1 VDERLRFIAACSESE
16 ESIAEL
22 CRRFGISR
30 KTGYKWLD
38 RYDAAGPP
46 GLLDRPPV
54 AHAHPASTPLEIV
67 DALVAARKAHPTWGP
82 RKLRSWL
89 SERDARSWPAPSTIG
104 ELLKRHG
111 LVRPRRR
118 RPRMPLAHNPV
129 ERGLAPNQVWCTDF
143 KGHFAL
149 GDRSRCFP
157 LTMSDEA
164 SRYLLRCE
172 GLTSQRH
179 ELVMPQ
185 FEMAFR
191 EFGLPDA
198 IRSDN
203 GAPFASLAPGGLSK
217 LSVWWI
223 RLGIRPLRIEPGE
236 PQQNG
241 VHERMHRTLKSE
253 ATRPPAR
260 DLVEQ
265 QRSFDRFRHEFNDER
280 PHEALGQKPPARVY
294 TLSRRSM
301 PDAPREPEYGEG
313 FEVRHCNFNGIAN
326 LHGLTVNLSVTLA
339 RALIAMREI
348 ADGRCEVRYGPV
360 VLGWL
365 DRTSGKPRFE
375 RA

>member
-1 VDERLRFIAACSESE
+1 MDERLLFIAACSEQDE
-16 ESIAEL
+16 TIAEL

-38 RYDAAGPP
+38 RYDELGPAGLVDKPS
-46 GLLDRPPV
+46 V
-54 AHAHPASTPLEIV
+54 AFVHPAQTPAEIV

-82 RKLRSWL
+82 RKLRAWL
-89 SERDARSWPAPSTIG
+89 AVRDARPWPAASTIG

-118 RPRMPLAHNPV
+118 RPRMPPGQNSV
-129 ERGLAPNQVWCTDF
+129 VRGLAPNDIWCTDF

-149 GDRSRCFP
+149 GDKTRCHP
-157 LTMSDEA
+157 LTISDEA
-164 SRYLLRCE
+164 SRYLIKCE
-172 GLTSQRH
+172 SLAAEKH
-179 ELVMPQ
+179 ELVVPH
-185 FEMAFR
+185 FEFAFR

-203 GAPFASLAPGGLSK
+203 GGPFASLAPGGLSR

-223 RLGIRPLRIEPGE
+223 RLGIRPLRIDPGE

-253 ATRPPAR
+253 ATRPASAE
-260 DLVEQ
+260 LVAQ
-265 QRSFDRFRHEFNDER
+265 QRAFDRFRHEYNDER
-280 PHEALGQKPPARVY
+280 PHEALDMKPPAKVY
-294 TLSRRSM
+294 TPSRRSM
-301 PDAPREPEYGEG
+301 PSHPREPEYGENYD
-313 FEVRHCNFNGIAN
+313 VRRCNGSGQARLRGI
-326 LHGLTVNLSVTLA
+326 VVTLSTVLA
-339 RALIAMREI
+339 NAHIAMHEI
-348 ADGRCEVRYGPV
+348 ADGRHEVVYGPI

-365 DRTSGKPRFE
+365 DETSGKPRFN